1 MGFLT
6 ARAYLNGTRDYTLNF
21 SGLADYIATFRSSM
35 PLKTV
40 YRASKNEKSKPRN
53 TTTDQAKIDDILDK
67 ISASGYDSLTQQE
80 KEFLFKAGKNSKAP
94 FMKLSFSKEY
104 SFMSILLL

>member
-1 MGFLT
+1 
-6 ARAYLNGTRDYTLNF
+6 
-21 SGLADYIATFRSSM
+21 M

-80 KEFLFKAGKNSKAP
+80 KEFLFKAGKK
-94 FMKLSFSKEY
+94 
-104 SFMSILLL
+104 